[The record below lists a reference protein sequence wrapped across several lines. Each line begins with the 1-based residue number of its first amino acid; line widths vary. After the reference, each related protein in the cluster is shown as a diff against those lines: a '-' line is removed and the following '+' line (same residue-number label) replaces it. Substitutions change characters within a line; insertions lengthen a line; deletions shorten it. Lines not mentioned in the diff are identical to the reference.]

1 MCRNGETETGQCFEQ
16 RFGKS
21 GVKIPQSTG
30 TVIPKFKISF
40 GNDSDMYYSF
50 IISYQIIVKGKK
62 VLELGNNT
70 SLNSFNKWTK
80 ISSLEIT
87 IFDLKVMVK
96 CGLDFFLF

>member
-30 TVIPKFKISF
+30 TVIPKFKIPF

-50 IISYQIIVKGKK
+50 IITKSQLKARKYWNLVMLILEFGKTFSTMLIIT
-62 VLELGNNT
+62 N
-70 SLNSFNKWTK
+70 
-80 ISSLEIT
+80 I
-87 IFDLKVMVK
+87 
-96 CGLDFFLF
+96 